1 MRTLHQTFVTTP
13 AEPIELLAINY
24 YYNSD
29 SDLDINKSI
38 QVIPVLAVKTAMFEQ
53 TYINSDEVDFFT
65 EVSYISPQGEVKV
78 DDFSSV
84 YPNEADD
91 DYGCIEVLVLRCKG
105 DSQVCLLEPSNEKS
119 WAKRCSLNMVNPST
133 YTTHCAEESHPILVD
148 LKKLEE
154 DISTTFSY
162 VTGIGVKVS
171 K

>member
-1 MRTLHQTFVTTP
+1 MKTLHQTFFTAP
-13 AEPIELLAINY
+13 AESIELLAINY

-38 QVIPVLAVKTAMFEQ
+38 QVIPVLAVKTAIYEQ
-53 TYINSDEVDFFT
+53 TYVNSDEVDLFT
-65 EVSYISPQGEVKV
+65 EVSYISPRGEVKV

-84 YPNEADD
+84 YPIEADD
-91 DYGCIEVLVLRCKG
+91 DYGCIEVLALRCKG
-105 DSQVCLLEPSNEKS
+105 DTQVCLLEPSNEKS
-119 WAKRCSLNMVNPST
+119 WARRCSLNMVNPST

-162 VTGIGVKVS
+162 VTGIGVKGS